1 MSRTTPSR
9 ALLSPTS
16 RRPGVLVRASALG
29 ILAAALAAAAQA
41 PLLTRT
47 DVSAGPGP
55 TGVVVADFDGD
66 GDQDIATLDRT
77 LKIVKIRRNSGDG
90 VTYSNQSVSLVGV
103 PDDLAL
109 GRFDGNAFPD
119 LAIVGGGDI
128 EVLLNAGTNGGATL
142 QLTLRT
148 PISTPGFDYTAVTTL
163 DLDKDGDDDIAAAY
177 DDPAQNGA
185 SLGGHVDLYKG
196 DGAGAHTFDVGV
208 DCGSNASDL
217 AAGDI
222 DADTWPD
229 LVASSA
235 TDKGLYY
242 FRNSATGNGRLAAA
256 EFDRGIGSPLRL
268 AIGDITGDGRPDV
281 VATGYENRGT
291 YITLVADVFR
301 NLGGANHESGQP
313 SGRFWHEYGRTVVS
327 QISPIPATPLPP
339 GVAIA
344 DMNADGRLD
353 VAITSP
359 ETDFLFIQAYTT
371 VTSGSTFIALNPD
384 GQFAYDT
391 PDAGADVAAARLDAG
406 TSLDAVVLSGA
417 GTMAVFLGEAGGGGG
432 GGGGGTVDPPPGAPP
447 ASTSFTVKPPK
458 LLQDGQK
465 WRFNAV
471 QQAPFVTGVRVQSS
485 ATPGDESSWRD
496 LPVGAILKNNGRG
509 TWKGTAT
516 DVTEREGTN
525 TLSFRTVS
533 TAPGRPETP
542 SAASASYLVA
552 PRAPAIDIKLSAVTS
567 SDSTGYSVSPG
578 EGFIYTVR
586 VRNKGDA
593 PLAGAV
599 LDASVPASL
608 SLLTATEPFTSIPG
622 RGLLAPTTVRW
633 DLGTIA
639 PGTTVERSYVAGL
652 DESSEAILVV
662 TPAAQMRVGK
672 ATVKSKSLI
681 AAVRGILSVQVE
693 PRADS
698 VGAGELL
705 GYTITVRNNS
715 FDTIGD
721 VVVTDRLPAGMIR
734 ENAWFLDDL
743 GRITASP
750 VPNPDGG
757 LNPEYRPDVPVG
769 KSLVNEMRW
778 YVGPM
783 AARTS
788 RTLLLEVRAPFDLPS
803 SGIVENLAYQA
814 TGRTPSGTAVKAFR
828 GASPPVVTEIAARA
842 TAPAPSIELRQ
853 YAVTDRGATAGRGG
867 TTVPIALHGEEITY
881 SVAWRNAGQTGM
893 RGALLLGTF
902 PPGTDL
908 VPGSF
913 FIDGVAAAQ
922 DPRVR
927 ISSTGWVVDLGSFE
941 PGPFGAL
948 FYVARVRN
956 ATASGAPKAGSAV
969 VSTARIVSGSYR
981 ATIVA
986 EPENL
991 AVIIPKTLEFGV
1003 TTKRALR
1010 SRAAVGETHR
1020 YVHTLHNGGA
1030 AGAANVVGT
1039 GQVPGMTVVGAK
1051 VRGSN
1056 AGFTQTGDKV
1066 VIPVGAVTAN
1076 EVLEV
1081 TLDCRLDVAPPPGRQ
1096 VIHVM
1101 KFTGVAQ
1108 GTKAPAGASATSAEA
1123 MDCDGPDCSTVFV
1136 GTVAPYYATTGEEY
1150 TYTVFWGNATDVVAR
1165 NVVVRAQVSSDIRV
1179 VAGGIGDGGTQK
1191 GSVITWRVGD
1201 VPAHWGGAVTL
1212 RAVVEKDVW
1221 SGGTCFVTQRAWVT
1235 SSNAPSKGSGSVA
1248 TNVRDGFFASSFLQS
1263 GACVIGAFGFAVQG
1277 GGTFALDTALAGLDG
1292 SSQSIR
1298 VGSADTIT
1306 TSNGV
1311 VTVPLRGGRVIALG
1325 RGTAIS
1331 TADASALQRAT
1342 TGPNVCIVGDA
1353 AQIQVTGILCTGTVT
1368 LAEALERALEIV
1380 ACKEASVFS
1389 VGGGNVIDARGT
1401 GLLPNGL
1408 AGQLQLAGRI
1418 QGLDTLTTRGGGL
1431 LSLDGGSLVGNDGAS
1446 LVGQDGS
1453 TLVGLDGGTLVG
1465 LDGGSLIGADGSTLV
1480 GQDGSTLIGADGST
1494 LVGQDGSTLVGQDGS
1509 TLVGND
1515 GASKR

>member
-1 MSRTTPSR
+1 MSRPVSNSAVSVPAR
-9 ALLSPTS
+9 A
-16 RRPGVLVRASALG
+16 RRTALRHVLCGTA
-29 ILAAALAAAAQA
+29 LAALVASLAAAASA

-47 DVSAGPGP
+47 DISAGPAP
-55 TGVVVADFDGD
+55 VGVVVADFDGD

-77 LKIVKIRRNSGDG
+77 LKIVTIRRNSGDG

-119 LAIVGGGDI
+119 LVIAGGGDL
-128 EVLLNAGTNGGATL
+128 EVVLNAGTGGGTTL

-148 PISTPGFDYTAVTTL
+148 PISAPGFDYTAVTTL
-163 DLDKDGDDDIAAAY
+163 DIDKDGDDDIAAAY
-177 DDPAQNGA
+177 DDPAQNGTG
-185 SLGGHVDLYKG
+185 LGGHVDLLKG
-196 DGAGAHTFDVGV
+196 DGAGAHTFDVSV

-217 AAGDI
+217 AAGDL

-242 FRNSATGNGRLAAA
+242 LRNDATGNGRLAAA

-371 VTSGSTFIALNPD
+371 VTSGTTFIALNPD

-391 PDAGADVAAARLDAG
+391 PDAGADVGTARLDAG

-432 GGGGGTVDPPPGAPP
+432 GGGTVDPPPGAPP

-458 LLQDGQK
+458 VLQDGQK
-465 WRFNAV
+465 WRFTAV
-471 QQAPFVTGVRVQSS
+471 QQAPFVTGVRIQSS
-485 ATPGDESSWRD
+485 ATPGNAWTWRD
-496 LPVGAILKNNGRG
+496 LPVGATLKNNGRG

-516 DVTEREGTN
+516 DVTSLEGTN
-525 TLSFRTVS
+525 SLSFRTIS

-542 SAASASYLVA
+542 SAPSAPYVVA
-552 PRAPAIDIKLSAVTS
+552 PRAPEVDIKLSAVTS

-578 EGFIYTVR
+578 EGFVYTVR
-586 VRNKGDA
+586 VRNTGDA
-593 PLAGAV
+593 PVAGAV
-599 LDASVPASL
+599 LDAFVPASL
-608 SLLTATEPFTSIPG
+608 TLLTATEPFTAIPG

-662 TPAAQMRVGK
+662 TPAAQMRIGK

-698 VGAGELL
+698 IGAGELL

-715 FDTIGD
+715 FDTISD
-721 VVVTDRLPAGMIR
+721 VVVTDRLPAGMLR
-734 ENAWFLDDL
+734 ENAWFLY
-743 GRITASP
+743 GAGQITSSP
-750 VPNPDGG
+750 VPNPGG
-757 LNPEYRPDVPVG
+757 GFNPEYRPDVLVG
-769 KSLVNEMRW
+769 RALVNEMRW

-783 AARTS
+783 AAGTS

-803 SGIVENLAYQA
+803 SGLVENLVYQA
-814 TGRTPSGTAVKAFR
+814 TGRTPSGTAVSAFR
-828 GASPPVVTEIAARA
+828 GASPAVLTEIAARA
-842 TAPAPSIELRQ
+842 TAPAPSVELRQ
-853 YAVTDRGATAGRGG
+853 YAVTDRGATAGPGG
-867 TTVPIALHGEEITY
+867 TAVPIALHGEEITY
-881 SVAWRNAGQTGM
+881 SVAWRNAGETGM
-893 RGALLLGTF
+893 RGALLVGTF

-927 ISSTGWVVDLGSFE
+927 ISSTGWTVDLGSFE

-956 ATASGAPKAGSAV
+956 ATAAGAPKSGSAV
-969 VSTARIVSGSYR
+969 VATARIVSASYR
-981 ATIVA
+981 APILA
-986 EPENL
+986 EPESL
-991 AVIIPKTLEFGV
+991 AVVIPKTLEFGV

-1020 YVHTLHNGGA
+1020 YVHTLHNAGA
-1030 AGAANVVGT
+1030 AGAASVVGT
-1039 GQVPGMTVVGAK
+1039 GQVPGMTVVAAK
-1051 VRGSN
+1051 VRGSD
-1056 AGFTQTGDKV
+1056 ADFTQTGDKV
-1066 VIPVGAVTAN
+1066 VIPVGAVAAN
-1076 EVLEV
+1076 EFVEV
-1081 TLDCRLDVAPPPGRQ
+1081 TLDCRLDVTPPPGRQ

-1150 TYTVFWGNATDVVAR
+1150 TYTVFWGNATDVAAH

-1201 VPAHWGGAVTL
+1201 VPAHWGGAVTF

-1235 SSNAPSKGSGSVA
+1235 SSNAPGKGSGLVA

-1292 SSQSIR
+1292 SSQSVR
-1298 VGSADTIT
+1298 VGGADTIT

-1331 TADASALQRAT
+1331 TADASALQRTT
-1342 TGPNVCIVGDA
+1342 TGPNVFIVGDA
-1353 AQIQVTGILCTGTVT
+1353 AAIQVSGILCTGTVT
-1368 LAEALERALEIV
+1368 LAEALERSLEIV

-1408 AGQLQLAGRI
+1408 AGQLQLAGRV
-1418 QGLDTLTTRGGGL
+1418 QGLDTLTTPGG
-1431 LSLDGGSLVGNDGAS
+1431 
-1446 LVGQDGS
+1446 
-1453 TLVGLDGGTLVG
+1453 
-1465 LDGGSLIGADGSTLV
+1465 
-1480 GQDGSTLIGADGST
+1480 
-1494 LVGQDGSTLVGQDGS
+1494 
-1509 TLVGND
+1509 
-1515 GASKR
+1515 